1 MPRLPLPTEAEIAI
15 SVFCAAG
22 AVARCGKYWAK
33 WKSGTGLHHRPQA
46 YADHDRKRLLVRDE
60 AARSHVY
67 RAAIPETRTLRG
79 LAGHLLDRAFGGSAK
94 KLLVAALSARP
105 ASAADLAEMRR
116 LIRRGAPAKGN
127 HHEFLPTVRCNAHH
141 PTPAGLCL
149 HSLWQGGPIA
159 LVLAATLLLTRSPR
173 LRL

>member
-15 SVFCAAG
+15 LGVLWRRGPCTVRQVLG
-22 AVARCGKYWAK
+22 QME
-33 WKSGTGLHHRPQA
+33 SGTGYTTVLKLMQIMTE
-46 YADHDRKRLLVRDE
+46 KRLLVRDE

-116 LIRRGAPAKGN
+116 LIRRARARERKP
-127 HHEFLPTVRCNAHH
+127 
-141 PTPAGLCL
+141 
-149 HSLWQGGPIA
+149 S
-159 LVLAATLLLTRSPR
+159 
-173 LRL
+173 